1 VGRASGDVNP
11 VISADETAGIP
22 RVLPVLDEL
31 NRFFWKAGEDGE
43 LRFLRCQQCRL
54 FLHPPSPVCRRCYST
69 DVAPEAVS
77 GLGTVISF
85 TINHQAWTPEVTAPY
100 AIVIVRL
107 DEQTDLH
114 LTSNIVGCPY
124 DAVFIGQRVEVA
136 FLPRGEYWVPL
147 FRPIPGA

>member
-1 VGRASGDVNP
+1 VSL
-11 VISADETAGIP
+11 VITADEAGGIP

-31 NRFFWKAGEDGE
+31 NRFFWKAGEHGE
-43 LRFLRCQQCRL
+43 LHFLRCRQCQL

-69 DVAPEAVS
+69 DVAPAAVS
-77 GLGTVISF
+77 GLGTVISL

-124 DAVFIGQRVEVA
+124 DAVFIGQRVQVG

-147 FRPIPGA
+147 FRPIAGP